1 MVSRE
6 QKKGSLQEKF
16 QILRSVTNSHAENE
30 TSIIMDASKYIQKL
44 KKKVERFNQDTTAE
58 QSSSEPTDPT
68 TVTTPMVTVETLEK
82 GFMINV
88 YAGKNQ
94 PGMLVSVLEAFE
106 DIGLNVLEA
115 RVSCTDSFSLHAM
128 GVENEDGESMDAEA
142 VKQAVTDA
150 IRSWGENNDLQS

>member
-6 QKKGSLQEKF
+6 QKRGSLQEKF
-16 QILRSVTNSHAENE
+16 QLLRSITNSHAEND
-30 TSIIMDASKYIQKL
+30 TSIIMDASKYIQTL
-44 KKKVERFNQDTTAE
+44 KQKVERFNEGPTAE
-58 QSSSEPTDPT
+58 QSSSEPTDP
-68 TVTTPMVTVETLEK
+68 TTPMVTVETLEK
-82 GFMINV
+82 GFMINILS
-88 YAGKNQ
+88 GKNQ

-128 GVENEDGESMDAEA
+128 GVENEEGENMDAEA

-150 IRSWGENNDLQS
+150 MRSWLG

>member
-6 QKKGSLQEKF
+6 QKRESLQEKY
-16 QILRSVTNSHAENE
+16 QLLRSMTNSHADNE

-44 KKKVERFNQDTTAE
+44 KKKVERFKEDNTTTE

-68 TVTTPMVTVETLEK
+68 TTPMVTVETLEK

-88 YAGKNQ
+88 ISGKNQ

-115 RVSCTDSFSLHAM
+115 RASCTDSFSLHAM
-128 GVENEDGESMDAEA
+128 GVENEEGESMDGEA

-150 IRSWGENNDLQS
+150 IRSWAQNNDPHN

>member
-6 QKKGSLQEKF
+6 QKRGSLQEKF
-16 QILRSVTNSHAENE
+16 QLLRSITNSHAEND

-44 KKKVERFNQDTTAE
+44 KQKVERFNQDPTAE
-58 QSSSEPTDPT
+58 QSSSEPTDPK
-68 TVTTPMVTVETLEK
+68 TPMVTVETLDK

-88 YAGKNQ
+88 FSGKNQ

-115 RVSCTDSFSLHAM
+115 RASCTDSFSLHAM
-128 GVENEDGESMDAEA
+128 GLEVIN
-142 VKQAVTDA
+142 
-150 IRSWGENNDLQS
+150 

>member
-6 QKKGSLQEKF
+6 QKRASLQEKF
-16 QILRSVTNSHAENE
+16 QLLRSVTNSHAEND

-44 KKKVERFNQDTTAE
+44 KQKVERFNEDPTAE
-58 QSSSEPTDPT
+58 QSSSEPTDP
-68 TVTTPMVTVETLEK
+68 TTPMVTVETLEK
-82 GFMINV
+82 GFMINIFS
-88 YAGKNQ
+88 GKNQ

-106 DIGLNVLEA
+106 DIGLNLLEA

-128 GVENEDGESMDAEA
+128 GLENEEGENMDAEA

-150 IRSWGENNDLQS
+150 MRSWSESNDPQI

>member
-6 QKKGSLQEKF
+6 QKRGSLQEKF
-16 QILRSVTNSHAENE
+16 QLLRSITNSHAEND

-44 KKKVERFNQDTTAE
+44 KQKVERFNQDPTAE
-58 QSSSEPTDPT
+58 QSSSEPTDP
-68 TVTTPMVTVETLEK
+68 TTPMVTVETLEK

-88 YAGKNQ
+88 FSGKNQ

-128 GVENEDGESMDAEA
+128 GLEVIN
-142 VKQAVTDA
+142 
-150 IRSWGENNDLQS
+150 

>member
-6 QKKGSLQEKF
+6 QKRGSLQEKF
-16 QILRSVTNSHAENE
+16 QLLRSITNSHAEND

-44 KKKVERFNQDTTAE
+44 KQKVERFNQDPTAE
-58 QSSSEPTDPT
+58 QSSSEPTDPK
-68 TVTTPMVTVETLEK
+68 TPMVTVETLDK

-88 YAGKNQ
+88 FSGKNQ

-115 RVSCTDSFSLHAM
+115 RASCTDSFSLHAM
-128 GVENEDGESMDAEA
+128 GLER
-142 VKQAVTDA
+142 QH
-150 IRSWGENNDLQS
+150 L

>member
-6 QKKGSLQEKF
+6 QKRGSLKEKF
-16 QILRSVTNSHAENE
+16 QLLRSITNSHADNE

-44 KKKVERFNQDTTAE
+44 KQKVERFNEDSTAE
-58 QSSSEPTDPT
+58 QSSSEPTDAT
-68 TVTTPMVTVETLEK
+68 IPMVTVETLEK

-88 YAGKNQ
+88 YSGKNQ

-106 DIGLNVLEA
+106 DVGLNVLEA

-128 GVENEDGESMDAEA
+128 GVENEDGENMDAEA

-150 IRSWGENNDLQS
+150 IRSWGEGNDSQS

>member
-6 QKKGSLQEKF
+6 QKRGSLKEKF
-16 QILRSVTNSHAENE
+16 QLLRSITNSHADNE

-44 KKKVERFNQDTTAE
+44 KQKVERFNEDSTAE
-58 QSSSEPTDPT
+58 QSSSEPTDAT
-68 TVTTPMVTVETLEK
+68 IPMVTVETLEK

-88 YAGKNQ
+88 YSGKNQ

-106 DIGLNVLEA
+106 DVGLNVLEA

-128 GVENEDGESMDAEA
+128 GVENEDGENMDAEA

-150 IRSWGENNDLQS
+150 IRSWGESNDSQS

>member
-6 QKKGSLQEKF
+6 QKRGSLQEKF
-16 QILRSVTNSHAENE
+16 QLLRSITNSHAEND

-44 KKKVERFNQDTTAE
+44 KQKVERFNQDPTAE
-58 QSSSEPTDPT
+58 QSSSEPTDPA
-68 TVTTPMVTVETLEK
+68 TPMVTVETLEK

-88 YAGKNQ
+88 FSGKNQ

-128 GVENEDGESMDAEA
+128 GLENEDGENMDAEA

-150 IRSWGENNDLQS
+150 IRSWGESNDPQN

>member
-6 QKKGSLQEKF
+6 QKRGSLQEKF
-16 QILRSVTNSHAENE
+16 QLLRSITNSHAEND

-44 KKKVERFNQDTTAE
+44 KQKVERFNQDPTAE
-58 QSSSEPTDPT
+58 QSSSEPTDP
-68 TVTTPMVTVETLEK
+68 TTPMVTVETLEK

-88 YAGKNQ
+88 FSGKNQ

-128 GVENEDGESMDAEA
+128 GLEVSN
-142 VKQAVTDA
+142 
-150 IRSWGENNDLQS
+150 

>member
-6 QKKGSLQEKF
+6 QKRGSLQEKF
-16 QILRSVTNSHAENE
+16 QLLRSMTNSHAENE

-44 KKKVERFNQDTTAE
+44 KQKVERFNEDTTAE
-58 QSSSEPTDPT
+58 QSSREPTDS
-68 TVTTPMVTVETLEK
+68 TTPMVTVETLEK

-88 YAGKNQ
+88 FSGKNQ

-150 IRSWGENNDLQS
+150 IRSWSESNDSQG